1 MPKKQPMRV
10 IAVAASK
17 GGVGKSTLT
26 AALAVRA
33 AQDGRR
39 VGLID
44 MDPQLSLQRWH
55 SRRKHA
61 DSPVLFEDVDS
72 SAEAIELIAA
82 EGWEYLFL
90 DTPPS
95 QVDRIGSVI
104 ACSDYVL
111 IPTRAGVMDIE
122 AVRMTEELCVEFR
135 KPYAFMLNMVAPNA
149 KVTADMARHLRTGGR
164 VLLEPFIA
172 YRQSHSNAMFQ
183 GKTAGELRDP
193 PARQEIDGLWQA
205 VQDFVTK
212 PKRAVA

>member
-33 AQDGRR
+33 SQDGLR

-55 SRRKHA
+55 SRRNSTA
-61 DSPVLFEDVDS
+61 SPVLFEDVDS

-95 QVDRIGSVI
+95 QVDRIASVI

-122 AVRMTEELCVEFR
+122 AVRMTEEICAEFR
-135 KPYAFMLNMVAPNA
+135 KPYAFMLNMVTPNA
-149 KVTADMARHLRTGGR
+149 KVTADVARHLRSNGR
-164 VLLEPFIA
+164 LLLEPFIA
-172 YRQSHSNAMFQ
+172 YRQSHANAMFQ
-183 GKTAGELRDP
+183 GKTAGEVRDP
-193 PARQEIDGLWQA
+193 PARQEIDGLWRA
-205 VQDFVTK
+205 VQEFVTR
-212 PKRAVA
+212 PKRARA